1 MFVDSQLLLSDE
13 QDAKAD
19 GSKVS
24 ANAIDLS
31 VANRDIG
38 AGIPLYAVVIIDA
51 YTKGS
56 NTTVTIS
63 VITSASANLSSAT
76 TIISTPAIAAA
87 DISAGRTP
95 IVIPIPPNLIAER
108 YLGLNYNC
116 ATAASALNITAFI
129 AKAVSENI

>member
-19 GSKVS
+19 GNKVS
-24 ANAIDLS
+24 TNAIDLS

-51 YTKGS
+51 YTPGTNVS
-56 NTTVTIS
+56 LTIS
-63 VITSASANLSSAT
+63 VITDNDAALGSPTA
-76 TIISTPAIAAA
+76 IISTPAIAAA
-87 DISAGRTP
+87 DISVGRMP
-95 IVIPIPPNLIAER
+95 IVIPIPPNLITER

-116 ATAASALNITAFI
+116 ATVATALNITAFI
-129 AKAVSENI
+129 AKTVSENI

>member
-24 ANAIDLS
+24 TNAIDLS

-51 YTKGS
+51 YTPGTNVS
-56 NTTVTIS
+56 LTIS
-63 VITSASANLSSAT
+63 VITDNDAALGSPTA
-76 TIISTPAIAAA
+76 IISTPAIAAA
-87 DISAGRTP
+87 DISVGRMP
-95 IVIPIPPNLIAER
+95 IVIPIPPNLITER

-116 ATAASALNITAFI
+116 ATAATALNITAFI
-129 AKAVSENI
+129 AKTVSENI

>member
-24 ANAIDLS
+24 TNAIDLS

-51 YTKGS
+51 YPPGTNVS
-56 NTTVTIS
+56 LTIS
-63 VITSASANLSSAT
+63 VITDNDAALGSPTA
-76 TIISTPAIAAA
+76 IISTPAIAAA
-87 DISAGRTP
+87 DISVGRTP

-116 ATAASALNITAFI
+116 ATAATALNITAFI
-129 AKAVSENI
+129 AEAVSENI